1 MTLYGSEK
9 KVATIK
15 ATPAIA
21 KYFDNGMKRF
31 LPSQTFVS
39 KEADGSVLFTLEY
52 SQELEVLPLIQK
64 WLPELVIVEPKEL
77 RDAYVEKLKM
87 VLKNHL

>member
-39 KEADGSVLFTLEY
+39 KEPDASVIFTLEY
-52 SQELEVLPLIQK
+52 TQELEVLPFIQK
-64 WLPELVIVEPKEL
+64 WLPELVILEPLEL
-77 RDAYVEKLKM
+77 RDAYVKKLN
-87 VLKNHL
+87 LTLENHD